1 MQNCENS
8 NTNIAMTSKKFTTK
22 SIVWWGRSDVHYSR
36 NGVIRNAMGDLSISI
51 IDFTPR
57 LSKFGHLE
65 AAFSSLGDVDA
76 LWVPCFR
83 QRDMLSATK
92 WAKVK
97 NKPIIFDPLISAY
110 DKQVF
115 ERKKFLPTSSAAKKL
130 LKWESNLFQLA
141 DVVLA
146 DTSLHAKY
154 FEEVLGVNPEQ
165 ICIVPVS
172 AEESMFTFRE
182 ESSKKNTQHFRIL
195 YFGNYLELHGVDVV
209 AGAILRNT
217 NNAIW
222 WTFVGDGPTRNGIE
236 KKCKDALNVEFID
249 PIDYQELPK
258 CIHDADLVLGIFDTG
273 EKASRVIPNKVYQAL
288 ACGRQVATIR
298 SEAYPK
304 EMLNLPSG
312 VHWVEAGNSSDLLSV
327 IEKVIETNSSD
338 DSMLARESYEKFFSN
353 NIVKESLEKAFTIIP
368 K

>member
-1 MQNCENS
+1 MA
-8 NTNIAMTSKKFTTK
+8 NTKNIKK
-22 SIVWWGRSDVHYSR
+22 ILWWGRSDPSYAR
-36 NGVIRNAMGDLSISI
+36 NGVIRNVMSDLGVSI
-51 IDFTPR
+51 IDFKLR
-57 LSKFGHLE
+57 LSF
-65 AAFSSLGDVDA
+65 FSQIQASLASLGDVDA
-76 LWVPCFR
+76 IWVPCFR
-83 QRDMLSATK
+83 QRDLASASK
-92 WAKVK
+92 WAKKK
-97 NKPIIFDPLISAY
+97 NIPLIFDPLISAF

-165 ICIVPVS
+165 ICIVPIS
-172 AEESMFTFRE
+172 AEESIFTLSE
-182 ESSKKNTQHFRIL
+182 ESSKKNTQDFRIL

-217 NNAIW
+217 NSAIR
-222 WTFVGDGPTRNGIE
+222 WTLIGDGPARNGIE
-236 KKCKDALNVEFID
+236 EECKDALNVEFID

-258 CIHDADLVLGIFDTG
+258 RIYDADLVLGIFDIG

-312 VHWVEAGNSSDLLSV
+312 VHWVDAGNSSDLLSV

-338 DSMLARESYEKFFSN
+338 DSMLARESYEKYFSN
-353 NIVKESLEKAFTIIP
+353 ATVKESLKIVLNSSNN
-368 K
+368 